1 MAKFLKQAFS
11 QNNQNNENAA
21 RGLVVFVTT
30 LTMAKYLNKF
40 SPLLFL
46 VKKMT
51 KILELVITS

>member
-51 KILELVITS
+51 KILEQV